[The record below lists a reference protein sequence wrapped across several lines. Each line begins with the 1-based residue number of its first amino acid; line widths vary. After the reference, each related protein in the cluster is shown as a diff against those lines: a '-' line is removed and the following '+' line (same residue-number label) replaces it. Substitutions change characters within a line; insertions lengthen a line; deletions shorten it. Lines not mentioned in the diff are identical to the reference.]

1 MTWKELAKPL
11 KIWIK
16 KTPTDSLF
24 VCYSVKS
31 NPETGC
37 FFFKP
42 KPYFIVFR
50 LFHLQNQEA

>member
-1 MTWKELAKPL
+1 MTWKELAKHL

-37 FFFKP
+37 FFFKA
-42 KPYFIVFR
+42 KT
-50 LFHLQNQEA
+50 LFYRI